1 MDQDFA
7 KRRIRTPLAEPSAVP
22 QPSSLGLLLT
32 GLITGIAVGLFIGLL
47 VYLSG
52 ALPPAPGQ
60 AATPDNRQ
68 IDTPEITGADSAGG
82 ITQEQQRE
90 AQRLQLEFY
99 QELPNYEVVVDVT
112 PVSGSVPRTPP
123 PVASTAASIN
133 ATADPIQAQSE
144 TAVLETI
151 DPGTDAPSPA
161 TEPVAS
167 DAVASSNTLDP
178 VSAALLEISNRPAA
192 AGDVNQVVAPVP
204 TAGPSYMLQAGA
216 FQQRETA
223 NSQLS
228 RLLGLGLNARIREE
242 TLPGRTLFLVQA
254 GPYASRDDMMQAERV
269 LRSNSIDS
277 MRITLSQP

>member
-60 AATPDNRQ
+60 AAAPANRQ
-68 IDTPEITGADSAGG
+68 IETPEIAGSDTAGG

-112 PVSGSVPRTPP
+112 PVRGSVPRTPP
-123 PVASTAASIN
+123 VVATAATVN
-133 ATADPIQAQSE
+133 TTTNPIQADSE
-144 TAVLETI
+144 TAGLETG
-151 DPGTDAPSPA
+151 DTGADALIPA
-161 TEPVAS
+161 IEPDTSAV
-167 DAVASSNTLDP
+167 VASSNTLDP

-192 AGDVNQVVAPVP
+192 TVDVNQVAAQAPP
-204 TAGPSYMLQAGA
+204 AGPSYMLQAGA

-277 MRITLSQP
+277 M

>member
-7 KRRIRTPLAEPSAVP
+7 KRRTRTPLAEPSAVP

-32 GLITGIAVGLFIGLL
+32 GLVTGIAVGLFIALL

-60 AATPDNRQ
+60 IAAPDNRQ
-68 IDTPEITGADSAGG
+68 IETPEIAGADNAGG
-82 ITQEQQRE
+82 LTQEQQRE

-123 PVASTAASIN
+123 PVA
-133 ATADPIQAQSE
+133 ATAIDTATTTAE
-144 TAVLETI
+144 TVTPDALSTTADSVPVTETEVLA
-151 DPGTDAPSPA
+151 DVSA
-161 TEPVAS
+161 TAS
-167 DAVASSNTLDP
+167 DTLDP
-178 VSAALLEISNRPAA
+178 VSAALREISNRPADSPA
-192 AGDVNQVVAPVP
+192 VVPATVS
-204 TAGPSYMLQAGA
+204 GSSYVLQAGA
-216 FQQRETA
+216 FQQRDTA

-228 RLLGLGLNARIREE
+228 RLLGLGLNARIHEE

-277 MRITLSQP
+277 MRITLSPP

>member
-32 GLITGIAVGLFIGLL
+32 GLVTGIAVGLFIGLL

-60 AATPDNRQ
+60 AAAPANRQ
-68 IDTPEITGADSAGG
+68 IETPEIAGADTAGG

-123 PVASTAASIN
+123 VVATAATVN
-133 ATADPIQAQSE
+133 ATANPIQAENE
-144 TAVLETI
+144 TAVLESM
-151 DPGTDAPSPA
+151 DPGTDPSSPA

-167 DAVASSNTLDP
+167 EVVASSNTLDP

-192 AGDVNQVVAPVP
+192 AGDVNQVVAQAPS
-204 TAGPSYMLQAGA
+204 AGPSYMLQAGA